1 MNLQIPKWTCDLH
14 KDSQQM
20 RCVAL
25 SSPSHY
31 GLPWFEWSAK
41 KCEWT
46 CKALESRSANGFA
59 KPLSQEVQMD
69 LQSPESRSAN
79 GLAKPLSQE
88 VQMDLQSLWV
98 KKRKWTGKAQ
108 SRLVRYM
115 WTHSRWDVRLC
126 HHHQHLMDCLDR
138 LISQLFYVAMYMSH
152 FICVD
157 MCFGAFI
164 VDCIS

>member
-1 MNLQIPKWTCDLH
+1 MCGFVITVTLWTAMIWVISQEVWMDLQ
-14 KDSQQM
+14 
-20 RCVAL
+20 
-25 SSPSHY
+25 SP
-31 GLPWFEWSAK
+31 WVK
-41 KCEWT
+41 KCKWI
-46 CKALESRSANGFA
+46 CKALESRSANGLA
-59 KPLSQEVQMD
+59 KPWVKKCKWTCKAL
-69 LQSPESRSAN
+69 ESRSAN

-88 VQMDLQSLWV
+88 VQMDLQRLWV
-98 KKRKWTGKAQ
+98 KKCKWTGKAQ

-157 MCFGAFI
+157 MCFDAFI